1 MNCILLVFSV
11 CSHFPTPEFQSSP
24 FSALLLPWKTNPC
37 RLLALCILLDLVN
50 ETNQKKTGALEGKNS
65 FICSFSLP
73 AYLVLSWRWLL
84 PSWPQCLLD
93 SCLFHGLRS
102 HVGSCTTYL
111 SSLPGPG
118 VLMPSCC
125 GQALGISLSLVSYLK
140 PGFFNLDSVDILS
153 RRILCCQ
160 GACLTVVGC
169 LAAFLASTHKI
180 PVASILVVTTKIVS
194 RYFQKF
200 PGMQSH
206 PQIENHWPDQST
218 FQKMVLSLKTWL

>member
-125 GQALGISLSLVSYLK
+125 GQALHFTIPCVLPQTRIFQLWQCWYFEQENSL
-140 PGFFNLDSVDILS
+140 LS
-153 RRILCCQ
+153 RSLPDCCRM
-160 GACLTVVGC
+160 
-169 LAAFLASTHKI
+169 FSSI
-180 PVASILVVTTKIVS
+180 PGLN
-194 RYFQKF
+194 
-200 PGMQSH
+200 P
-206 PQIENHWPDQST
+206 
-218 FQKMVLSLKTWL
+218 